1 MQYESIMSS
10 KKYINSKNWSLGA
23 VSLTENYLTKIN
35 RRLILYELDFFNLV
49 KDKKSKILDIG
60 CGFGYFLKFLFKK
73 NYKNIIGID
82 PDKNLLKAIP
92 KKIKTYSYY
101 GNKTKFRN
109 NSFDVIFIYMVLH
122 HLHNDK
128 EYYETVNEIHR
139 ILKPNGLVFITEPG
153 RYKFFRFVEY
163 LFYLFS
169 FIFTFAKTFSDVME
183 EEKKEQHYFLLNH
196 HKVKNYLKKK
206 KFKILKNKYFF
217 YSWLYV
223 GLKKI

>member
-1 MQYESIMSS
+1 MKTFSEHSDLEEYKKTADITQRRKQARRMRLLS
-10 KKYINSKNWSLGA
+10 KQSGFKMKKKRTLMKVRDVGKITKSAKKQTIKMFRNKLYP
-23 VSLTENYLTKIN
+23 NYN
-35 RRLILYELDFFNLV
+35 DM
-49 KDKKSKILDIG
+49 
-60 CGFGYFLKFLFKK
+60 
-73 NYKNIIGID
+73 
-82 PDKNLLKAIP
+82 PIP

-101 GNKTKFRN
+101 GNKTKFKN

-122 HLHNDK
+122 HLQNDK

-153 RYKFFRFVEY
+153 RYKFFRFIEY

-169 FIFTFAKTFSDVME
+169 FISTYAKTFSNMME

-206 KFKILKNKYFF
+206 KFKILKNKYFL
-217 YSWLYV
+217 YSWIYV
-223 GLKKI
+223 GLKKT

>member
-1 MQYESIMSS
+1 MIIMSS
-10 KKYINSKNWSLGA
+10 KKNINSKNWSSGA
-23 VSLTENYLTKIN
+23 ISLTENYLIKIN
-35 RRLILYELDFFNLV
+35 RRLILYQLDFFNLV

-60 CGFGYFLKFLFKK
+60 CGFGYFLRFLFKK

-82 PDKNLLKAIP
+82 PDKNLLKTIP

-101 GNKTKFRN
+101 GNKTKFKN

-122 HLHNDK
+122 HLQNDK

-153 RYKFFRFVEY
+153 RYKFFRFIEY
-163 LFYLFS
+163 VFYLFS
-169 FIFTFAKTFSDVME
+169 FISTFAKTFSDMME

-196 HKVKNYLKKK
+196 HKVKNYLRKKN
-206 KFKILKNKYFF
+206 LKY
-217 YSWLYV
+217 
-223 GLKKI
+223 

>member
-1 MQYESIMSS
+1 MSS
-10 KKYINSKNWSLGA
+10 KKYINSKKWSSGA
-23 VSLTENYLTKIN
+23 ISVAENYLVKIN

-82 PDKNLLKAIP
+82 PDKNLLKTIP

-128 EYYETVNEIHR
+128 KYYETVNEIHR

-153 RYKFFRFVEY
+153 RYKFVRFIEY
-163 LFYLFS
+163 VFYLFS
-169 FIFTFAKTFSDVME
+169 FISTFAKTFSDMME

-196 HKVKNYLKKK
+196 HKVKNYLRKK
-206 KFKILKNKYFF
+206 KFKILKSKYFF

-223 GLKKI
+223 GLKKTY

>member
-1 MQYESIMSS
+1 MIIMSS
-10 KKYINSKNWSLGA
+10 KKNINSKNWSSRA
-23 VSLTENYLTKIN
+23 ISLTENYLVKIN
-35 RRLILYELDFFNLV
+35 RRLILYQLDFFNLV

-101 GNKTKFRN
+101 GNKTKFKN

-122 HLHNDK
+122 HLQNDK
-128 EYYETVNEIHR
+128 EYYEIVNEIHR

-153 RYKFFRFVEY
+153 RYKFFRFIEY
-163 LFYLFS
+163 VFYLFS
-169 FIFTFAKTFSDVME
+169 FISTFAKTFSNMME

-196 HKVKNYLKKK
+196 HKVKNYLRKK
-206 KFKILKNKYFF
+206 KFKILKSKYFL

-223 GLKKI
+223 GLKKTY

>member
-1 MQYESIMSS
+1 MANS
-10 KKYINSKNWSLGA
+10 KKNVNSKNWSSGA
-23 VSLTENYLTKIN
+23 ISLTENYLIKIN
-35 RRLILYELDFFNLV
+35 RSLILNQLDFFNLV
-49 KDKKSKILDIG
+49 KNKKSKILDIG

-73 NYKNIIGID
+73 NYKNLIGID
-82 PDKNLLKAIP
+82 PDKNLLKTVP

-101 GNKTKFRN
+101 GNKTKFKN

-153 RYKFFRFVEY
+153 RYNFFRFIEY
-163 LFYLFS
+163 VFYLLS
-169 FIFTFAKTFSDVME
+169 FISKFAKTFSDMMKE
-183 EEKKEQHYFLLNH
+183 EEKEQHYFLLNH
-196 HKVKNYLKKK
+196 HKVKNYLKRK
-206 KFKILKNKYFF
+206 KFKILKSKYFL

-223 GLKKI
+223 GLKK

>member
-1 MQYESIMSS
+1 MTFVSS
-10 KKYINSKNWSLGA
+10 KKNINSKNWSSGA
-23 VSLTENYLTKIN
+23 ISLTENYLIKIN
-35 RRLILYELDFFNLV
+35 RRLILYQLDFFNLV

-60 CGFGYFLKFLFKK
+60 CGFGYFLKFFFKK
-73 NYKNIIGID
+73 NYKNLIGID
-82 PDKNLLKAIP
+82 PDKNLLKTIP
-92 KKIKTYSYY
+92 KKIKTYPYCGS
-101 GNKTKFRN
+101 KMKFRN